1 MSPWQRSAWTGRFPV
16 LPDLELGAFAPVR
29 ARRYPKRV
37 FALKG
42 LDILA
47 QGNALGTEEKDE
59 QALKGRDIAKL
70 LMVRPYIPP
79 FQG

>member
-1 MSPWQRSAWTGRFPV
+1 MATCASTRPNMPLAVIR
-16 LPDLELGAFAPVR
+16 
-29 ARRYPKRV
+29 PKRV

-47 QGNALGTEEKDE
+47 QGNALGTEEKDSP
-59 QALKGRDIAKL
+59 ALKGRDIAKL

>member
-1 MSPWQRSAWTGRFPV
+1 MLT
-16 LPDLELGAFAPVR
+16 
-29 ARRYPKRV
+29 RRYPKRV

-47 QGNALGTEEKDE
+47 QGNALGTEEEDK
-59 QALKGRDIAKL
+59 QALKGRDIVKL

>member
-1 MSPWQRSAWTGRFPV
+1 M
-16 LPDLELGAFAPVR
+16 R
-29 ARRYPKRV
+29 AATV
-37 FALKG
+37 DIFALKG

-47 QGNALGTEEKDE
+47 QGNALGTEEKDKP
-59 QALKGRDIAKL
+59 ALKGRDIAKS

>member
-1 MSPWQRSAWTGRFPV
+1 MDIFGFEIYFLTRRRRRGDAALWREA
-16 LPDLELGAFAPVR
+16 VR
-29 ARRYPKRV
+29 LSEKV

-47 QGNALGTEEKDE
+47 QGNALGTEEKDKP
-59 QALKGRDIAKL
+59 ALKGRDIAKL
-70 LMVRPYIPP
+70 PMVRQYIPP